1 MVPGVGYG
9 ANALNT
15 RTSLDAPHPSPLP
28 LWGEG
33 VALFEAPHPSPLP
46 CGERGLLFS
55 RPSPPVGRGG
65 CSFRGPSPQPSPL
78 RGEGVPDNW
87 PVPVITVGR
96 QFGAGGA
103 TVGRMLADELK
114 ADVLDSNIIDEVAR
128 RLQLP
133 KEEVEAEDEQPGSL
147 LARLL
152 VALGSASTE
161 PLIPPEATAWTPPNA
176 APTFDTRKAV
186 LQITQHVI
194 EEAARAGNVV
204 IVGRGGAYILAKF
217 PGALHLFLRAAEA
230 ARVKTVMARFS
241 IASEDEARR
250 RIKQADENW
259 TSYIKQVYGHD
270 RNHPAHYDMVLD
282 TGRLGYD
289 ATVDAVLAALK
300 RRKSLT

>member
-1 MVPGVGYG
+1 
-9 ANALNT
+9 
-15 RTSLDAPHPSPLP
+15 
-28 LWGEG
+28 
-33 VALFEAPHPSPLP
+33 
-46 CGERGLLFS
+46 
-55 RPSPPVGRGG
+55 
-65 CSFRGPSPQPSPL
+65 
-78 RGEGVPDNW
+78 
-87 PVPVITVGR
+87 VPVVTVGR

-103 TVGRMLADELK
+103 TVGRMLADRLH
-114 ADVLDSNIIDEVAR
+114 ADFLDSNIIDEVAR

-161 PLIPPEATAWTPPNA
+161 PLIPPEATAWNPPNA

-217 PGALHLFLRAAEA
+217 PGAMHVFLRGAEDV
-230 ARVKTVMARFS
+230 RVKAIMQRFNMT
-241 IASEDEARR
+241 SEEEAKRR
-250 RIKQADENW
+250 LKQTDENW

-270 RNHPAHYDMVLD
+270 RNHPAHYDLVLD
-282 TGRLGYD
+282 TGRLGYEG
-289 ATVDAVLAALK
+289 TVEAILAALK
-300 RRKSLT
+300 TRRPIR